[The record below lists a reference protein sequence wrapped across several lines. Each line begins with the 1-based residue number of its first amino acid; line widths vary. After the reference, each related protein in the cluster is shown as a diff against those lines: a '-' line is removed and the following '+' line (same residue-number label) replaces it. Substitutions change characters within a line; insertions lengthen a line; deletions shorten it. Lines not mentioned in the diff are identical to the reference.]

1 MVAGSFAGGD
11 LSVDSVIGAM
21 PSAVG
26 FGELIAGESS
36 LPLMGAS
43 FCGGGNTCM
52 KTIRLEE
59 DSLSALRKPN

>member
-1 MVAGSFAGGD
+1 MVAGSLAGGD

-26 FGELIAGESS
+26 FGESIAGESS
-36 LPLMGAS
+36 WLPMGRS
-43 FCGGGNTCM
+43 SCGGGNTCM
-52 KTIRLEE
+52 KTIRLGE